1 MCSKLPRCI
10 LFGGSRVHRNKTF
23 HLLSMPVIKRPRIFL
38 VISRPDKRPAKL
50 FHLSASSI
58 SMDIY
63 IYIKYRFQ
71 TVNRETESWKNG
83 DHPRVKPRDNN
94 KKYGVALDR
103 CIISNR
109 IEERC
114 KRFSF
119 FEKIRAKDT
128 FEIGVIISEQSVKY
142 HKFEI
147 IEISKI
153 TITTTIIIRRMVQF
167 FGWSRLCMR

>member
-23 HLLSMPVIKRPRIFL
+23 HLLSTPVIKRPRIFL
-38 VISRPDKRPAKL
+38 VISRPDKSQT
-50 FHLSASSI
+50 FSSLGQL
-58 SMDIY
+58 DLDGY